1 MRTFGN
7 IGTYVSVGTFYP
19 YPYSPYGYG
28 SCDNIFPEYAKSSIV
43 KSTLK
48 KITKLAALPKNYF
61 KANMVVFHKKFG
73 RGRVKVLNDT
83 SIAVMFDDIDYRLKV
98 FDKKIVLS
106 ERLLLNEVDNKTEC
120 NKLN

>member
-7 IGTYVSVGTFYP
+7 VGTYMHVIYA
-19 YPYSPYGYG
+19 YSTTYIGYG
-28 SCDNIFPEYAKSSIV
+28 TDSDEIVSYTDGKRKNKAPSKKAKKPS
-43 KSTLK
+43 
-48 KITKLAALPKNYF
+48 LPINYF
-61 KANMVVFHKKFG
+61 QRGMVVFHKKFG

-83 SIAVMFDDIDYRLKV
+83 SIAVMFDDIDYMLKV

-106 ERLLLNEVDNKTEC
+106 ERLLLNEVDNKIEC

>member
-1 MRTFGN
+1 M
-7 IGTYVSVGTFYP
+7 
-19 YPYSPYGYG
+19 
-28 SCDNIFPEYAKSSIV
+28 
-43 KSTLK
+43 
-48 KITKLAALPKNYF
+48 
-61 KANMVVFHKKFG
+61 
-73 RGRVKVLNDT
+73 LNDL